1 MQFKWFTVN
10 KETFKQIYIHPEYM
24 QLQFKL
30 VEERFTP
37 TLQFMLESKILLA
50 FRYLNPRV
58 PSVLKF
64 HLKAFAPSWQ
74 SITLDAYQKIKD
86 FKH

>member
-1 MQFKWFTVN
+1 
-10 KETFKQIYIHPEYM
+10 M
-24 QLQFKL
+24 QLQFRL

-50 FRYLNPRV
+50 FRNLNPRV

-64 HLKAFAPSWQ
+64 HLKAFAPS
-74 SITLDAYQKIKD
+74 
-86 FKH
+86 

>member
-1 MQFKWFTVN
+1 MFENTNAIQVVYS
-10 KETFKQIYIHPEYM
+10 EQRTFKQVYIHPEHM
-24 QLQFKL
+24 QLQFRL

-50 FRYLNPRV
+50 LRYLNPRV

-64 HLKAFAPSWQ
+64 HLKAFAPS
-74 SITLDAYQKIKD
+74 
-86 FKH
+86 

>member
-1 MQFKWFTVN
+1 
-10 KETFKQIYIHPEYM
+10 M

-37 TLQFMLESKILLA
+37 TLQFMSESKILLG

-64 HLKAFAPSWQ
+64 HLQAFAPSWQ
-74 SITLDAYQKIKD
+74 SITLDVYQKIKD
-86 FKH
+86 FINTKQKPTSLANVSYSHTEYRV